1 MTSAS
6 QVVAPLAV
14 PLVASL
20 EPLEAVGI
28 LLYALATALLLR
40 LAVRWARD
48 AIGPAAG
55 TGGPTIRPPGRDVP

>member
-6 QVVAPLAV
+6 QVVAALAV
-14 PLVASL
+14 PLVATL

-28 LLYALATALLLR
+28 LLYVVATALLLR

-48 AIGPAAG
+48 AIGPPAG
-55 TGGPTIRPPGRDVP
+55 TGGSTTRRSGQDIP

>member
-6 QVVAPLAV
+6 QVAVSLA
-14 PLVASL
+14 ATL

-28 LLYALATALLLR
+28 LLYVLATALLLR

-48 AIGPAAG
+48 AVGPPAEP
-55 TGGPTIRPPGRDVP
+55 GGSTTRRPGQDIP